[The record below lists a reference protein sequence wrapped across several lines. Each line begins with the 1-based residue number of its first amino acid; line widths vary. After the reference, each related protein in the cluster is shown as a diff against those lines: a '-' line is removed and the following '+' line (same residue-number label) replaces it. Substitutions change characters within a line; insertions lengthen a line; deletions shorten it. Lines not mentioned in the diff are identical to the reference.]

1 MKKRLLF
8 LLTVFLA
15 GCATGSRNTVQS
27 NIYDFGQPELLIT
40 GEAKAAISG
49 RIALDVWAVPWI
61 DTTHIDYRLDYDNP
75 LKRRQYADSRWAASP
90 RTLMAQQ
97 LRRQFGFVGVNDGIA
112 VNCLLRVELYQFS
125 HVFRSVQDSWGV
137 LHGQF
142 NLIDGKRRVVA
153 VHPVNIEVAAAAAN
167 AQEGIRALVQT
178 GLDMGQELVAWMN
191 QLEKNNGLGSCGL
204 VFSGKQ

>member
-8 LLTVFLA
+8 LLTVLLA
-15 GCATGSRNTVQS
+15 GCATGSRNAVPP
-27 NIYDFGQPELLIT
+27 NVYDFGQPELLIT
-40 GEAKAAISG
+40 GEAKATIGG

-75 LKRRQYADSRWAASP
+75 LKRRQYADSRWVASP

-97 LRRQFGFVGVNDGIA
+97 LRRQFGFVGVNGGIA
-112 VNCLLRVELYQFS
+112 VNCLLRVELYEFS
-125 HVFRSVQDSWGV
+125 QVFRSVQDSRGV

-142 NLIDGKRRVVA
+142 SLIDGKRRAVA
-153 VHPVNIEVAAAAAN
+153 VRPVNIEVAAAAAN
-167 AQEGIRALVQT
+167 AQEGVRALVQT
-178 GLDMGQELVAWMN
+178 GLEMGQELAAWMN

-204 VFSGKQ
+204 VF